1 MLTKED
7 APWVEYLVLD
17 EETLESTLRPD
28 TPQEIREAYENFKES
43 ERRIIESFD
52 KLMLL
57 KKYILAVSDSQ
68 LIIFKKG
75 YQRY

>member
-1 MLTKED
+1 MRLYKEVTTNMLTKED

-43 ERRIIESFD
+43 ERRIIESGE
-52 KLMLL
+52 LL
-57 KKYILAVSDSQ
+57 PK
-68 LIIFKKG
+68 
-75 YQRY
+75 